1 MCVYIIYIY
10 IHHGVRDSTPLLAMF
25 PDSSP
30 YFTFTRFRVRRGAG
44 KVAWTESDVRSMAV
58 AIKHNL
64 PVSVNQLLCG
74 DDWKGGPLIQLEDT
88 LTSARADDLILNH
101 CWVGPV
107 VRQFKDRVPSQF
119 YLTDVFICLH
129 KIFMNKLLIPLEE
142 GDDVQSL
149 ARNEAKKVNC
159 LISGLRALW
168 RSSTLIQSLYET
180 NTFIF

>member
-1 MCVYIIYIY
+1 
-10 IHHGVRDSTPLLAMF
+10 
-25 PDSSP
+25 
-30 YFTFTRFRVRRGAG
+30 
-44 KVAWTESDVRSMAV
+44 MAV

-149 ARNEAKKVNC
+149 ACNEAKKVKC

-168 RSSTLIQSLYET
+168 RSSILIQSLYET